1 MSVSWVSRMAHT
13 MLISFKI
20 ENNEIHYLTSV
31 DDLYH
36 YIFTDTFI
44 EQVTETPNSVWL
56 KQMEIYWVTYFKR
69 YGIADFK

>member
-1 MSVSWVSRMAHT
+1 

-56 KQMEIYWVTYFKR
+56 KQMEIYWVT
-69 YGIADFK
+69 